1 MRQVEGGIYM
11 FGTIAPHAQ
20 DLLLR
25 FQDRLAEVITTVGN
39 IDFMTY
45 RAFRNA
51 EREGFRSAER
61 KTPGPFR
68 FLDGELLERFLDVD
82 EKTQAVVCQ
91 GLGPTV
97 EDMRNVVEEL
107 RRMH

>member
-1 MRQVEGGIYM
+1 VQVEGGIYM
-11 FGTIAPHAQ
+11 FGTIAQHAQ

-25 FQDRLAEVITTVGN
+25 FQNKLADVIKTAGG
-39 IDFMTY
+39 IDFRTY

-51 EREGFRSAER
+51 EREGE
-61 KTPGPFR
+61 GPYR
-68 FLDGELLERFLDVD
+68 FVDGELLERFLDVD
-82 EKTQAVVCQ
+82 EATQEAVCQ

-97 EDMRNVVEEL
+97 EDMRNLVEEL

>member
-1 MRQVEGGIYM
+1 M

-25 FQDRLAEVITTVGN
+25 FQSNLANVIKTTGG
-39 IDFMTY
+39 IEFDTY
-45 RAFRNA
+45 RAFRNE
-51 EREGFRSAER
+51 EREGDG
-61 KTPGPFR
+61 PGR

-82 EKTQAVVCQ
+82 ETVQAQICQ
-91 GLGPTV
+91 GLGPSV
-97 EDMRNVVEEL
+97 EDMRNIVEEL